1 MAQTVDLAVIGGG
14 ASGLMAA
21 CSALMH
27 AKRPLRVVVLEK
39 QERVGRKLAATG
51 NGRCNLTNTLAGPD
65 NYHTSGS
72 LSFPDRAMNAF
83 PPEEV
88 MDVFRA
94 MGLFPVER
102 DEGRV
107 YPASDQAASVVDV
120 LRFYLAEKG
129 GEIRCGCPVT
139 AVSRA
144 KDGFSLRAGGETLFA
159 RRVVLAAGSQAAPRL
174 GGGTDGYHLAQ
185 SLGHTLVPRFPALT
199 PLLTDPIRALKGCKY
214 QGEIALRIENREVR
228 REKGEILFTE
238 YGLSGIAAMQLAN
251 LAARAQGRR
260 IEAELHLLPGTS
272 GEVYCWLRARAQ
284 ALSARPIEEFLT
296 GVLNKR
302 VAQVALKGCTE
313 RPLTEPSGRLTDRE
327 LRALSERLTAWRM
340 RVTGV
345 QGFDQAQVASGGV
358 DTREVDPETM
368 QSRRCP
374 GLYLCG
380 EVLDVD
386 GDCGGFNLQWAWAS
400 GLLGGQAAAK
410 ALERSPL

>member
-21 CSALMH
+21 CSALMR
-27 AKRPLRVVVLEK
+27 AKTPLRVAVLEK

-72 LSFPDRAMNAF
+72 LSFLDAAMNAF

-88 MDVFRA
+88 MDVFR
-94 MGLFPVER
+94 GLGLYPVER

-107 YPASDQAASVVDV
+107 YPMSDQAASVVDV
-120 LRFYLAEKG
+120 LRFYLTEKG

-139 AVSRA
+139 AVSCT
-144 KDGFSLRAGGETLFA
+144 KDGFSLRAGGETLFS
-159 RRVVLAAGSQAAPRL
+159 RRVILAAGSQAAPRL

-251 LAARAQGRR
+251 LAAKAQGKQV
-260 IEAELHLLPGTS
+260 EVELHLLPGTV
-272 GEVYCWLRARAQ
+272 GEAFAWLRARAQ
-284 ALSARPIEEFLT
+284 ALSVRPIEEFLT
-296 GVLNKR
+296 GALNKR
-302 VAQVALKGCTE
+302 VAQAALKTCAE

-400 GLLGGQAAAK
+400 GLLAGQAAAK
-410 ALERSPL
+410 TLERSPL